1 MHTRRLISSIAIL
14 AVGLLVA
21 LPAAAQDAKLS
32 VCVKSPPQ
40 AYVFVDGRALGDG
53 TRHNIKLPAGQHT
66 VDVYNYGYKPF
77 HTTVNLASGEKHRI
91 DVILEPIAG
100 TVNGPW
106 GRIQIEGGG
115 HHAVLLNGKNPDYL
129 VGHAD
134 EFNHDI
140 IWKQELIVPAGKHHV
155 TLIRDGQSTYETDV
169 DVAANQRVIIDVK
182 KNSSRNTDWPRGGKL
197 SNLPLF
203 KAGIASAT
211 VAVHPVEIL
220 SFTATPGTVKCEESS
235 RLAWKTDWTAETWIN
250 DEKVDLSGEKLV
262 TPLKTT
268 DYTLVAAGPGGRKQ
282 QSATV
287 NVITE
292 VQASLSLNPS
302 EIRYR
307 KINDRVIEHGT
318 ATLTWSTD
326 NASKVSIDPL
336 GDVPASG
343 NRTVQPTPQRTEPGQ
358 WTETVNYT
366 LNASN
371 ACGGSATRTA
381 ALKINAS
388 IEIVEIV
395 LQSVFFPT
403 DYPDER
409 NPDLGLLGSQRRDL
423 SLLAQG
429 FKKYLEYD
437 PQAKLT
443 LEGNADERR
452 SVEYNRALG
461 QRRADIVKQ
470 FLVDAGI
477 PSANL
482 ETTTLGEERNITRDE
497 VKDLEAQNPNAPP
510 KVRIRNLR
518 GDWLA
523 NNRRVDLV
531 LRPGSQYAKA
541 TRYYPH
547 NADDSGILWQIPK
560 PSRRVVEKNQ

>member
-1 MHTRRLISSIAIL
+1 MRTRRFISSIAIL

-32 VCVKSPPQ
+32 VCVKSPTQ

-53 TRHNIKLPAGQHT
+53 TQHGIKLPAGQHT

-155 TLIRDGQSTYETDV
+155 TLIRDGQATYETDV
-169 DVAANQRVIIDVK
+169 DVAANQRVIIDAK

-197 SNLPLF
+197 SNLAMF

-211 VAVHPVEIL
+211 VAVQPVIID
-220 SFTATPGTVKCEESS
+220 SFTATPGTIKCEETS
-235 RLAWKTDWTAETWIN
+235 RLAWKTTWTAEAWIN
-250 DEKVDLSGEKLV
+250 NDKVALSGEQLV
-262 TPLKTT
+262 SPRATT
-268 DYTLVAAGPGGRKQ
+268 NYTLVAAGPGGRKE

-287 NVITE
+287 NVITAIE
-292 VQASLSLNPS
+292 ASLSVNPS

-307 KINDRVIEHGT
+307 RIGDKVIEHGT
-318 ATLTWSTD
+318 ATVTWSTD
-326 NASKVSIDPL
+326 NASKISIDPL
-336 GDVPASG
+336 GEVPASG
-343 NRTVQPTPQRTEPGQ
+343 NRTVQPAPKQTSYGPVDEGVT
-358 WTETVNYT
+358 YT

-371 ACGGSATRTA
+371 VCGGSANRTA
-381 ALKINAS
+381 TLRIRGS
-388 IEIVEIV
+388 IEPIPEVV

-403 DYPDER
+403 DYPDPK
-409 NPDLGLLGSQRRDL
+409 NPNLGLLKSQKRAL
-423 SLLAQG
+423 TLLADG

-437 PQAKLT
+437 PNAKLV
-443 LEGNADERR
+443 LEANADERR
-452 SVEYNRALG
+452 SVEYNRELS
-461 QRRADIVKQ
+461 QRRADITKQ
-470 FLVDAGI
+470 WLVDQGI
-477 PSANL
+477 PSANISSVAQ
-482 ETTTLGEERNITRDE
+482 GEEKNLDKAV
-497 VKDLEAQNPNAPP
+497 VKDLEAQNPNAAP
-510 KVRIRNLR
+510 KARIGNVR

-523 NNRRVDLV
+523 HNRRVDVV
-531 LRPGSQYAKA
+531 LRPSDKA
-541 TRYYPH
+541 LLRYYPH
-547 NADDSGILWQIPK
+547 NADDSSILWQVPK
-560 PSRRVVEKNQ
+560 PSRSVVEKHE